1 MRFAQRRLTTASLTG
16 ELLIFAIQSGATLS
30 HTASPQVDVL
40 QTYHRC
46 YQKVL
51 PLPIIILSVCV
62 FKFSAIYWAVRC
74 MKSAASSGP
83 STAQ

>member
-51 PLPIIILSVCV
+51 PLPIIIFRVCV
-62 FKFSAIYWAVRC
+62 CI
-74 MKSAASSGP
+74 
-83 STAQ
+83 